1 MINCAHLV
9 HLIYATQQNLVRIHK
24 NHAVSASQINRRYF
38 KKCEYNFGNE
48 NFMQCGLFK
57 IVWIMLAL
65 RLNSTH
71 ITLNRREGIYDKY
84 IRAHMHTHRHTGT
97 HFQFKA
103 TSVVIR
109 FEKKIDWNGHLWQ
122 ILLEILANHFE
133 QSWTNEPNVS
143 NVYVS
148 VCVLVCVCVSHILN
162 AELQHSQIHCNI
174 FKWINLIALLEMQL
188 HGNFQFKLCNIVFLT
203 ECLPF
208 IQSQFHL

>member
-9 HLIYATQQNLVRIHK
+9 HLIYATQLNLVRIHK
-24 NHAVSASQINRRYF
+24 NHAVSASRINRRCF

-65 RLNSTH
+65 RLNSTN
-71 ITLNRREGIYDKY
+71 ITLNGREGIYDKY

-109 FEKKIDWNGHLWQ
+109 FEKKNWLKWPFM
-122 ILLEILANHFE
+122 ANSIGNIGKSFRTIMNKRTKCF
-133 QSWTNEPNVS
+133 QC
-143 NVYVS
+143 
-148 VCVLVCVCVSHILN
+148 VCECLCACVCVCHT
-162 AELQHSQIHCNI
+162 
-174 FKWINLIALLEMQL
+174 F
-188 HGNFQFKLCNIVFLT
+188 
-203 ECLPF
+203 
-208 IQSQFHL
+208 